1 MRVYLWSMCVCVCVC
16 VCIERPAAADWGG
29 WEARGKMKCHKQT
42 HIWNMYLPYV
52 LSRYTGWPRLI
63 GSRKLH
69 IIIHKRATKYT
80 SLLRKMTCKDKG
92 SYESSPLCNWLIQ
105 SQDLD
110 FWIQDLDFWKEPYKR
125 DNILQKRPIILSILL
140 TVATPYHCNIHGSM

>member
-1 MRVYLWSMCVCVCVC
+1 MRVYLWSVCVCVCVC

-80 SLLRKMTCKDKG
+80 SLLRKMTYKDKG
-92 SYESSPLCNWLIQ
+92 SYESSPPCIRVYVLPLTHSSTLHPNTKPTHTPHHNMTRVYLFHPMPHLASNW
-105 SQDLD
+105 
-110 FWIQDLDFWKEPYKR
+110 P
-125 DNILQKRPIILSILL
+125 
-140 TVATPYHCNIHGSM
+140 T